1 MTSFT
6 CHCVSRAVKTWAG
19 ENIMN
24 TLSTSTAASSSDRRS
39 RLVSGAILITMGAL
53 ALLDMALEG
62 SGKLILPV
70 LAALFTV
77 WGIAIR
83 QGGLL
88 IPAAPL
94 GGIGLFTLLESTPFL
109 NSMSDDREAALFFG
123 CFTLGWLYLVVMA
136 RLFTPQRM
144 DWALIPAGIM
154 GALATVLSFG
164 LDVAEY
170 LQFLGP
176 IVLMVIG
183 VLVLTNARLRR

>member
-1 MTSFT
+1 
-6 CHCVSRAVKTWAG
+6 
-19 ENIMN
+19 MN
-24 TLSTSTAASSSDRRS
+24 TLSTSSPAAPQSTSSDRRR
-39 RLVSGAILITMGAL
+39 RLVTGSILIAMGAL

-62 SGKLILPV
+62 FGRLILPV
-70 LAALFTV
+70 LAVLFTV
-77 WGIAIR
+77 WGIAIC

-94 GGIGLFTLLESTPFL
+94 GGIGLFNWLERTPFL
-109 NSMSDDREAALFFG
+109 NSMSDDREAALFFA
-123 CFTLGWLYLVVMA
+123 CFALGWLYLVVMA

-154 GALATVLSFG
+154 GALAAVLSFG

-176 IVLMVIG
+176 IVLVVIG
-183 VLVLTNARLRR
+183 VLVLTGARLRR